1 MKLRKAIPRLRFE
14 RRRLYAQSKV
24 CPPEM
29 RREYRERAEE
39 IGGKTVKNAEE
50 TRRIIWRHPK
60 GIYETVEVSGTG
72 VFGVPY
78 SYRETVYTA
87 NRDARGV
94 AHKEIQPAPPNGG
107 RPAGGPR
114 IPLTDKEEKEICEMY
129 ETMPLAIVAASMH
142 RSSKTVRAV
151 LEKHGVTM
159 RKYGPRT
166 KKNH

>member
-1 MKLRKAIPRLRFE
+1 MQSNE
-14 RRRLYAQSKV
+14 QRRV
-24 CPPEM
+24 
-29 RREYRERAEE
+29 
-39 IGGKTVKNAEE
+39 
-50 TRRIIWRHPK
+50 IWRHPQ

-78 SYRETVYTA
+78 CYRETVYTQD
-87 NRDARGV
+87 RD
-94 AHKEIQPAPPNGG
+94 
-107 RPAGGPR
+107 

-151 LEKHGVTM
+151 LEKHGITM

-166 KKNH
+166 K